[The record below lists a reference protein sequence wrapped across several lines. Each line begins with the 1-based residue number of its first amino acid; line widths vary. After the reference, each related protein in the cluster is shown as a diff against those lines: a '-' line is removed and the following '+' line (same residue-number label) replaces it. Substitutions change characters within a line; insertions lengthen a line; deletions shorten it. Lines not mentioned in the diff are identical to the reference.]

1 MNPFAVARKNRLPI
15 GITRLLLVIASITVV
30 IISACST
37 LSCASNTPRNTEAK
51 ADALVQSS
59 SGYVAVLLTNGQ
71 VFFGELKGLGTP
83 YPVLDNAFYVQ
94 PAQNKDDGERTY
106 VLIRRGQEAH
116 GPDRMILNASHVVF
130 IEPVD
135 KDSKVAKL
143 ISESK

>member
-1 MNPFAVARKNRLPI
+1 MNPFAAARNYCLPI
-15 GITRLLLVIASITVV
+15 GITRLLLVITITIVV
-30 IISACST
+30 ILSAHST
-37 LSCASNTPRNTEAK
+37 LSCASNTPRNTEARS
-51 ADALVQSS
+51 DELVRSS

-71 VFFGELKGLGTP
+71 VFFGELKELGTP
-83 YPVLDNAFYVQ
+83 YPVLDDVFYVQ
-94 PAQNKDDGERTY
+94 PAQNQDAGERTY

-116 GPDRMILNASHVVF
+116 GPDRMILNASHIVF